1 MRLRGIIL
9 IGAVLSITV
18 GFVVGKTVIANS
30 PVPGSSEDPVVSK
43 SYVDKA
49 LEQRVG
55 ALEEEV
61 AQLAIQAE
69 ALQGTIN
76 QLQSKIGNNSSTGST
91 TNSSNSSNTSTN
103 SSTSSNTK
111 NNNSST
117 TTEKQTTPEST
128 KPADNKPE
136 SQSGGESGNE
146 SSTPVKTDVIGKTG
160 YINANTVV
168 NLRSAPTTAAD
179 ILKKVGK
186 DEAMTI
192 QKVENDWYNVKL
204 ADGTVGWIA
213 GWYVEVK

>member
-1 MRLRGIIL
+1 MRLRGVIVV
-9 IGAVLSITV
+9 GAVLSITV
-18 GFVVGKTVIANS
+18 GFIVGKTVIANS

-76 QLQSKIGNNSSTGST
+76 QLQNKVGS
-91 TNSSNSSNTSTN
+91 NSNTSTN
-103 SSTSSNTK
+103 TNSSTNSNTNTSTNS

-117 TTEKQTTPEST
+117 TPEKQTPPKST
-128 KPADNKPE
+128 DPADNKPE
-136 SQSGGESGNE
+136 SQPGGQTGDKPT
-146 SSTPVKTDVIGKTG
+146 TPVKTDVIGKTG
-160 YINANTVV
+160 YINASTAVR
-168 NLRSAPTTAAD
+168 LRSAPTTAAS
-179 ILKKVGK
+179 IIKNVGK

-213 GWYVEVK
+213 GWYVDVK

>member
-1 MRLRGIIL
+1 MRLRGIVL

-18 GFVVGKTVIANS
+18 GFFVGKTVIANS
-30 PVPGSSEDPVVSK
+30 PVPGSNEDPVVAK

-49 LEQRVG
+49 LEQRIG

-61 AQLAIQAE
+61 AELAIQAE

-76 QLQSKIGNNSSTGST
+76 QLQNKIGSNTGSNTGTNTNSST
-91 TNSSNSSNTSTN
+91 NSNTNTSTN
-103 SSTSSNTK
+103 S
-111 NNNSST
+111 NNNST
-117 TTEKQTTPEST
+117 TTPEKQTPPT
-128 KPADNKPE
+128 KTDPVDNKPE
-136 SQSGGESGNE
+136 TQPGGETGDKPT
-146 SSTPVKTDVIGKTG
+146 TPVKTDVIGKTG
-160 YINANTVV
+160 YINASSVV
-168 NLRSAPTTAAD
+168 NLRSAPTTAAS

-213 GWYVEVK
+213 GWYVDVK